1 MNLNPDTHQ
10 PPLAP
15 PRIMSAPAA
24 DTSAPALDIFSSAPI
39 APVSPYIFSG
49 FLEHL
54 GRCIYG
60 GILPASRTTFPH
72 TPRAPCPDMQFT
84 ETPSELLTPEG
95 FRADVLAVLRDE
107 LHVPMVRWPGGNYVS
122 SYNWKDGVGPKEAR
136 VRRPELAWGGEESN
150 QFGTDE

>member
-1 MNLNPDTHQ
+1 
-10 PPLAP
+10 
-15 PRIMSAPAA
+15 MSAPAT

-72 TPRAPCPDMQFT
+72 TPRAPCPDTQFK

-95 FRADVLAVLRDE
+95 FRADVLEVLRDE

-136 VRRPELAWGGEESN
+136 IRRPELAWGGEESN